1 MECIF
6 CKIASG
12 EIPSDI
18 IYQDEEFIAFR
29 DIQPQAPVH
38 VLIIPREHI
47 SSLSGLT
54 DTQALFTG
62 RLILVAK
69 HIAEKEGVAE
79 NGYRLVINCGAEG
92 GQVVPHLHLHI
103 IGGRKV
109 SDGIG

>member
-38 VLIIPREHI
+38 VLVIPREHI
-47 SSLSGLT
+47 SSISDLT
-54 DTQALFTG
+54 DAQASFTG

-69 HIAEKEGVAE
+69 RIAEKEGVEE

-103 IGGRKV
+103 LGGRKL
-109 SDGIG
+109 SDWIG

>member
-18 IYQDEEFIAFR
+18 VYQDEEFIAFR

-47 SSLSGLT
+47 SSVSDLT
-54 DTQALFTG
+54 DTLAPFTG
-62 RLILVAK
+62 RLILLAK
-69 HIAEKEGVAE
+69 HIAEQEGIAE

-92 GQVVPHLHLHI
+92 GQIVPHVHLHLL
-103 IGGRKV
+103 GGRKL
-109 SDGIG
+109 SDVIG